1 MEEAF
6 NRLTKVQQNN
16 INKYMFEI
24 AYKCV
29 AKSGSQL
36 WAPHPKQGQDI
47 LVQIVKETASDYPHL
62 EKDLLRYCK
71 LADSVK

>member
-6 NRLTKVQQNN
+6 GRLTKVQQHN

-29 AKSGSQL
+29 AKSGSQ
-36 WAPHPKQGQDI
+36 PDI
-47 LVQIVKETASDYPHL
+47 LVQIVKETTLNHPNL

>member
-29 AKSGSQL
+29 AKSGSQ
-36 WAPHPKQGQDI
+36 QEI
-47 LVQIVKETASDYPHL
+47 LVQIVKETVENYPHL

>member
-6 NRLTKVQQNN
+6 NRLTTVQQNN

-29 AKSGSQL
+29 AKSGSQ
-36 WAPHPKQGQDI
+36 PDI